1 MKGANKLNE
10 VCDKYIL
17 HSSLKYVLLD
27 SFSCFFLKKK

>member
-1 MKGANKLNE
+1 MKGANELING

-27 SFSCFFLKKK
+27 SFPFFIFF